1 MFRCCHRPIAAVLAA
16 GAALFSVP
24 QALAAT
30 GRASVESSSAKG
42 KGKPQR
48 APKKDS
54 QKPEQAGSSERK
66 APAENKSGTEE
77 KASAAKKTGD
87 AKRPARPAGAN
98 RAKRVEKGAP
108 AGKAAS
114 SSNRAPALPVRPVAA
129 KSAVVPREDERTRRL
144 EPALKPPGAAR
155 PMVRAASGSRLV
167 VPPPEVAEQSLA
179 FHYANLGDAEA
190 IDELNRRGIA
200 WVPASPPLP
209 GVRTPIRLSGPLR
222 GVTIHSTLPEPERR
236 TSAFEIL
243 DARLAL
249 ALDDFC
255 ALLARHDVVEL
266 VHYTMY
272 RPPGELPPDLTK
284 QIRHPA
290 GLAIDVGAVRKA
302 DGRWLAIG
310 PHWPSDIGAKT
321 CGEGARELWSRP
333 GREIVSIACEA
344 ADLRMFHFILTP
356 HFDAAHADHLH
367 LEIKPETR
375 WFLVN

>member
-1 MFRCCHRPIAAVLAA
+1 MRLVAV
-16 GAALFSVP
+16 
-24 QALAAT
+24 ALAFSCVHPTAL
-30 GRASVESSSAKG
+30 ASG
-42 KGKPQR
+42 
-48 APKKDS
+48 
-54 QKPEQAGSSERK
+54 GSRQ
-66 APAENKSGTEE
+66 
-77 KASAAKKTGD
+77 ASAAKPKAPGKSES
-87 AKRPARPAGAN
+87 AKDKPATQAAKKAGQAKQRVSTKPTTAKPQEAGQPNSRPARASTSN
-98 RAKRVEKGAP
+98 DKRVPTSKQP
-108 AGKAAS
+108 VDPKPTRSAA
-114 SSNRAPALPVRPVAA
+114 RPVAA
-129 KSAVVPREDERTRRL
+129 KSLPPGRDDERPRSR
-144 EPALKPPGAAR
+144 EPSLKPPGSAR
-155 PMVRAASGSRLV
+155 PVVGVRAVGSRLV
-167 VPPPEVAEQSLA
+167 IPSRDVAERSLA
-179 FHYANLGDAEA
+179 FHYANLEDSEA
-190 IDELNRRGIA
+190 VTELNRRGIA

-209 GVRTPIRLSGPLR
+209 GVRTPIRLNGPLH
-222 GVTIHSTLPEPERR
+222 GVRVHSTLPESERR
-236 TSAFEIL
+236 SSAFEIL

-272 RPPGELPPDLTK
+272 RPPGEVPSDWNK

-321 CGEGARELWSRP
+321 CGEGAREHWSRP

-367 LEIKPETR
+367 LEIKPDTR

>member
-1 MFRCCHRPIAAVLAA
+1 
-16 GAALFSVP
+16 
-24 QALAAT
+24 
-30 GRASVESSSAKG
+30 
-42 KGKPQR
+42 
-48 APKKDS
+48 
-54 QKPEQAGSSERK
+54 
-66 APAENKSGTEE
+66 
-77 KASAAKKTGD
+77 
-87 AKRPARPAGAN
+87 
-98 RAKRVEKGAP
+98 
-108 AGKAAS
+108 
-114 SSNRAPALPVRPVAA
+114 
-129 KSAVVPREDERTRRL
+129 
-144 EPALKPPGAAR
+144 
-155 PMVRAASGSRLV
+155 MVRTGSRLV
-167 VPPPEVAEQSLA
+167 IPPPEVAEQSLA
-179 FHYANLGDAEA
+179 FRYANLGDEEA
-190 IDELNRRGIA
+190 IAELNRRGIA

-222 GVTIHSTLPEPERR
+222 GVTIRSTLPEPERR
-236 TSAFEIL
+236 TTVFEIL

-367 LEIKPETR
+367 LEIKPDTR